1 MISFQYL
8 HRKTVLKL
16 ETKREGS
23 KTMWPPSIRRGR
35 ANTGLISVAL
45 TNVKW
50 RHPTPR
56 RNGHSWETNVQADFT
71 PCSSRSRPA
80 SGRILGRQK
89 TASTWN
95 KASQMST
102 RSCSLRWTWPPHK
115 EHAEWSAA
123 GVWGARLMCWML
135 VSVPA
140 RRRGHLGQSRKGG
153 GQEAPPGAII
163 CWDWQ
168 AGCPSCECVFS
179 FSSWYGYTGGVLGCP
194 QGVAHLHCPQ
204 SCSCRLGCGCES
216 LSWPA
221 SCHCAAEEIK
231 RNSTMKS
238 GLGTGDP
245 TAMGDLPNPAP
256 MSSASGQW
264 A

>member
-1 MISFQYL
+1 
-8 HRKTVLKL
+8 
-16 ETKREGS
+16 
-23 KTMWPPSIRRGR
+23 
-35 ANTGLISVAL
+35 
-45 TNVKW
+45 
-50 RHPTPR
+50 
-56 RNGHSWETNVQADFT
+56 
-71 PCSSRSRPA
+71 
-80 SGRILGRQK
+80 
-89 TASTWN
+89 
-95 KASQMST
+95 MST

-140 RRRGHLGQSRKGG
+140 RRRGHPGQSRKGG

-168 AGCPSCECVFS
+168 AGCPSCACVFS
-179 FSSWYGYTGGVLGCP
+179 SSSWYGYTGGVLGCP

-238 GLGTGDP
+238 GLGTRNTTTWETRPSQLLWAQPRGSEHKQWRTWLEWWGTVINVANTAREGPGEHWPQKLYPVP
-245 TAMGDLPNPAP
+245 TGRCQSQLFQTPWHFTCTGT
-256 MSSASGQW
+256 SQW
-264 A
+264 PVILLCNSF

>member
-1 MISFQYL
+1 
-8 HRKTVLKL
+8 
-16 ETKREGS
+16 
-23 KTMWPPSIRRGR
+23 
-35 ANTGLISVAL
+35 
-45 TNVKW
+45 
-50 RHPTPR
+50 
-56 RNGHSWETNVQADFT
+56 
-71 PCSSRSRPA
+71 
-80 SGRILGRQK
+80 
-89 TASTWN
+89 
-95 KASQMST
+95 MST

-140 RRRGHLGQSRKGG
+140 RRRGHPGQFRKGG

-168 AGCPSCECVFS
+168 AGCPSCACVFS
-179 FSSWYGYTGGVLGCP
+179 SSSWYGYTGGVLGCP

-231 RNSTMKS
+231 RNKEKQHNEGWLGNKRHYCHGRLAHPSSCELSLAAVSLSNKGS
-238 GLGTGDP
+238 GWSDG
-245 TAMGDLPNPAP
+245 
-256 MSSASGQW
+256 GQW
-264 A
+264 